1 MGKFGYLNYKN
12 SENQITHA
20 NNDDFDEFL
29 ESTIMEGEKKKIYK
43 NDHNTFAFFLIW
55 PPSFFNQH

>member
-1 MGKFGYLNYKN
+1 MGKFGYLNYEI

-43 NDHNTFAFFLIW
+43 NDHNTFAFFLI
-55 PPSFFNQH
+55 

>member
-12 SENQITHA
+12 FENQITHA

-29 ESTIMEGEKKKIYK
+29 ESTMKEGKKKTENLQK
-43 NDHNTFAFFLIW
+43 W
-55 PPSFFNQH
+55 P

>member
-1 MGKFGYLNYKN
+1 MGKFGYLNYEN

-29 ESTIMEGEKKKIYK
+29 ESTIMEGAKKRKFIK
-43 NDHNTFAFFLIW
+43 MAIILLHFF
-55 PPSFFNQH
+55 